1 MGGKIFGI
9 KHIVIGFKSYL
20 GVLLVALRILDFSRK
35 FLYKQ
40 IRQSFDVDVYI
51 NDKIILILYVSNV
64 FQILTV

>member
-1 MGGKIFGI
+1 MGGKIFSI

-20 GVLLVALRILDFSRK
+20 GVLLVTLRILDFSRK